1 MEQQTAS
8 GPPSLRTLCERIIFR
23 HRDWLGDIGSVPVIL
38 LEDCLHACSAQQLSR
53 IEDETSEG
61 GVDISVDLAHHWKR
75 CFEQR
80 FGSFDDSKGEA
91 PVLEAAAQLG
101 SSNAGTVLDWRALYQ
116 WREDQYEE
124 KLRAS
129 GERLRQRTAAE
140 SSGRDS
146 RSIQVLSAVPRRPP
160 AQKGFFRGAA
170 PPGQAPGSRH
180 RLLRKL
186 GMGNSTQ
193 SPPARRFR
201 IIRRTPG
208 SISIVNKESTS
219 VGSALQLVESELD
232 LKPSSN
238 PFMPHP
244 LGKADQHDASSKT
257 SSASSGSQALQ
268 MTDNRFV
275 FQPAFEE
282 RLRSAPERQLPKSSG
297 QLRAKSGQ
305 GVTKPSQASGQAAR
319 HDVKQISPQPK
330 PQAVSKMKA
339 QQDGSRGAAEQPAKR
354 IKYDH
359 LLGGSALL
367 SLAGKQKKKP

>member
-1 MEQQTAS
+1 MQ
-8 GPPSLRTLCERIIFR
+8 
-23 HRDWLGDIGSVPVIL
+23 
-38 LEDCLHACSAQQLSR
+38 
-53 IEDETSEG
+53 
-61 GVDISVDLAHHWKR
+61 
-75 CFEQR
+75 
-80 FGSFDDSKGEA
+80 
-91 PVLEAAAQLG
+91 
-101 SSNAGTVLDWRALYQ
+101 
-116 WREDQYEE
+116 
-124 KLRAS
+124 
-129 GERLRQRTAAE
+129 
-140 SSGRDS
+140 
-146 RSIQVLSAVPRRPP
+146 
-160 AQKGFFRGAA
+160 
-170 PPGQAPGSRH
+170 
-180 RLLRKL
+180 
-186 GMGNSTQ
+186 
-193 SPPARRFR
+193 
-201 IIRRTPG
+201 G

-319 HDVKQISPQPK
+319 HDVKQVGHPQGPSKLGKTTAHASSVPASQPAQAQCRSLSSVSAGATAMHGTPSRQSKMPLQPAAAHLARSQQARLPSSSAVRIHRHEPANVPGQALSTGRMQISPQPK